1 MNDRRRG
8 GRLSRRLQTGYCVW
22 LASLLSG
29 MLPLYGDGAE
39 GAALSIAIQAQP
51 LDAAL
56 RIFALQ
62 TGLQLVYVTDLTR
75 GLNTRG
81 CNAAAT
87 PANALTQLLAGT
99 GLSFDFINEHT
110 VQIRISTP
118 GSLRDMTNFS
128 GVALNPV

>member
-29 MLPLYGDGAE
+29 MLPLYCDGAE
-39 GAALSIAIQAQP
+39 GVAPSIAIQAQP
-51 LDAAL
+51 LDTAL

-81 CNAAAT
+81 CSAAGT
-87 PANALTQLLAGT
+87 PADALTQLLAGT
-99 GLSFDFINEHT
+99 GLSFDFINGYT
-110 VQIRISTP
+110 VQIRVSVP
-118 GSLRDMTNFS
+118 GSSRDTTDLS
-128 GVALNPV
+128 GVAH